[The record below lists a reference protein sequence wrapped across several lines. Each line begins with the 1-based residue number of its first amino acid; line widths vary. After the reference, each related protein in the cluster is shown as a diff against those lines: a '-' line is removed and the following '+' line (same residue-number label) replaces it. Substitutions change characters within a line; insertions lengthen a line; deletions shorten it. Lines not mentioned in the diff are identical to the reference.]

1 MKKEAT
7 CKFLLGDWVETI
19 IDKITFGRGSMW
31 AYKIARLL
39 GYQDCGCEK
48 RRIYLNKLSCK
59 DYKES
64 YE

>member
-31 AYKIARLL
+31 AYTIAVRWL
-39 GYQDCGCEK
+39 GFKSRYCEE
-48 RRIYLNKLSCK
+48 RRIWLNRLSCK
-59 DYKES
+59 SYKDEL
-64 YE
+64 